1 MKRGIIDRFEGDIA
15 VVEFENGL
23 EDFSLTQLP
32 RGVQAGDVLLFENGE
47 ITIDSEGKEQLG
59 KEVADLMEELFED

>member
-15 VVEFENGL
+15 VVEFENSL

-32 RGVQAGDVLLFENGE
+32 KGVQAGDVLLFENGE